1 MFIHSPRKHGGMDI
15 SAVRSAIDAAIL
27 RGAPLYNAGGA
38 DACYNLYS
46 KVAKEIVATVK
57 DESTSELLSAGLR
70 RAQQCRSADDK
81 AWAMRNSFDRCSVCS
96 AMRMGISKG
105 APMFNAGQQR
115 QCLELYMMVAKD
127 CLRIGSTPPP
137 GLEAALM
144 EAQSCRDDAEAAWVL
159 RDAFD
164 TTLSQ
169 WMGMPAPS
177 SNDRCRGAAPL
188 KVDVTPITFEALGD
202 PKGGSNVSASGY
214 SRVILSRGE
223 RVAILA
229 GDGRTWVPISDAL
242 LDTGNEAR
250 TLIAPRVA
258 RMLGLE
264 PLESAPPL
272 QVRGVNGVTSM
283 YPRVAF
289 RLRIGDV
296 ETGTV
301 IGAIGGDTAVLVGRD
316 VLAPLGDLGYTVR
329 QK

>member
-1 MFIHSPRKHGGMDI
+1 
-15 SAVRSAIDAAIL
+15 
-27 RGAPLYNAGGA
+27 
-38 DACYNLYS
+38 
-46 KVAKEIVATVK
+46 
-57 DESTSELLSAGLR
+57 
-70 RAQQCRSADDK
+70 
-81 AWAMRNSFDRCSVCS
+81 
-96 AMRMGISKG
+96 
-105 APMFNAGQQR
+105 MFNAGRQR
-115 QCLELYMMVAKD
+115 QCLD

-164 TTLSQ
+164 ATLSQ

-214 SRVILSRGE
+214 SRVLLSRGE

>member
-1 MFIHSPRKHGGMDI
+1 MLDI

-57 DESTSELLSAGLR
+57 DEPTSELLSAGLR

-81 AWAMRNSFDRCSVCS
+81 AWAMRNSFDRCCVCS

-105 APMFNAGQQR
+105 APMFNAGRQR

-164 TTLSQ
+164 ATLSQ

-214 SRVILSRGE
+214 SRVLLSRGE

-258 RMLGLE
+258 PACSALSRWNPRRRSKFEESMASHLCTRALLLGC
-264 PLESAPPL
+264 ESATWRRA
-272 QVRGVNGVTSM
+272 Q
-283 YPRVAF
+283 
-289 RLRIGDV
+289 
-296 ETGTV
+296 
-301 IGAIGGDTAVLVGRD
+301 
-316 VLAPLGDLGYTVR
+316 
-329 QK
+329 